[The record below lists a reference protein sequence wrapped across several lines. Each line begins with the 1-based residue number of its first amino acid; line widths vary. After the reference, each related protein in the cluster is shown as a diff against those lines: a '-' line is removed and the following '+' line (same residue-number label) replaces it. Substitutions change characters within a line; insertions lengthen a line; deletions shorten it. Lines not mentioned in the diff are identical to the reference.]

1 MTPGRIAARLLHPLA
16 WHRMDL
22 RGRLMW
28 LAMLPV
34 LVFAVV
40 WGSYVIRQRDAD
52 LAAQLQQR
60 AQLLARQLAVAAD
73 YGIFSFNQA
82 ALDNIAL
89 GVLRE
94 SSVISATIIAADGRV
109 LATRHAPA
117 QGHIVEP
124 MRERAT
130 DKPIEINKRA
140 QQAMRFTRLRNR
152 RCSPRVIIRRWA
164 GRFGQRLGS
173 RCGCWFL
180 LGHITSSLF

>member
-117 QGHIVEP
+117 QGQAIP
-124 MRERAT
+124 
-130 DKPIEINKRA
+130 PG
-140 QQAMRFTRLRNR
+140 QLQAMLDGIFPKLMPLLVVLGTWYLMARRNV
-152 RCSPRVIIRRWA
+152 SPVKA
-164 GRFGQRLGS
+164 MLG
-173 RCGCWFL
+173 L
-180 LGHITSSLF
+180 LVVAFVGVAVGLF

>member
-117 QGHIVEP
+117 QGQAIPPASCRPCWRPPGVAAGAGSANT
-124 MRERAT
+124 MRT
-130 DKPIEINKRA
+130 GWP
-140 QQAMRFTRLRNR
+140 T
-152 RCSPRVIIRRWA
+152 W
-164 GRFGQRLGS
+164 S
-173 RCGCWFL
+173 RCAPPCW
-180 LGHITSSLF
+180 TSTTCPRRRIPSATPPRKAM